1 MKKFNAGEWGADFW
15 QIPIKFFFMIF
26 FSADTPMMHLVLQQD
41 PKIENIGL
49 ISKGE
54 LLLAVSKLSPWCFI
68 GIGRILSPEGYLQ
81 SLLKSEN
88 INRHTEGINDVP

>member
-1 MKKFNAGEWGADFW
+1 
-15 QIPIKFFFMIF
+15 MIF
-26 FSADTPMMHLVLQQD
+26 FLQTLHLVLQQD
-41 PKIENIGL
+41 SKIENVGL

-54 LLLAVSKLSPWCFI
+54 LLLAVTKLSPWCFI

-81 SLLKSEN
+81 SPLKSRS